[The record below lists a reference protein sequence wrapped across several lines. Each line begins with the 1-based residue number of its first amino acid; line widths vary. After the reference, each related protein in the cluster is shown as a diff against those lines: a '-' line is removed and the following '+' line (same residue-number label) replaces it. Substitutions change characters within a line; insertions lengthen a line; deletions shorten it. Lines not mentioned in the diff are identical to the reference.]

1 MKNQTEQG
9 EILELSVRVESEFEN
24 DMLDIVR
31 AFYPYIKINPESD
44 ELYIK
49 TLLNKNKAQIII
61 NYPLNNN
68 IHTKKLSSDTENS
81 ILLQETEEVL
91 IKRKAKRF
99 FKNNLYKFLSVLC
112 GVSLPYGSI
121 TGVRPTG
128 LFYQLEEEGF
138 DAESRLINEFYVSSN
153 KARLIAET
161 VSNQKE
167 HLQKRNTDDIDIY
180 VNIPVCVSKCSYC
193 SFPSSELKYV
203 KNLMDSY
210 TEKVKE
216 DINISLK
223 IIKDKGKKIKRI
235 YFGGGTPTSLSANNL
250 SVLLNCFENTDYD
263 EFTVEAGRADTVDKE
278 KLDIISKF
286 ATRISLNPQTF
297 NEKTLKKIGR
307 LTTVEQFMET
317 YELAKKYSFYI
328 NMDLIAALP
337 GERFEDF
344 EYSLNKTIELKP
356 ENITIHTLSLK
367 NGSDLKNNNYYDF
380 ESNEV
385 KKSLNCSYSM
395 LFNAGYFPY
404 YMYRQKNCIAG
415 QENTGYAKKFPCL
428 YNIDMMEECSDILAC
443 GAGGISKRIF
453 SGGRHERFPSLKG
466 IKEYIERFDEI
477 KNKKID
483 FFNL

>member
-1 MKNQTEQG
+1 MD
-9 EILELSVRVESEFEN
+9 SEFEN

-31 AFYPYIKINPESD
+31 AFYPYIKINSESE

-49 TLLNKNKAQIII
+49 TKLDKNTAQIII
-61 NYPLNNN
+61 NYSLNNN
-68 IHTKKLSSDTENS
+68 IQVEKSDYHTENS

-99 FKNNLYKFLSVLC
+99 FKNNLYKYLSLLC
-112 GVSLPYGSI
+112 GVNLPYGSI

-138 DAESRLINEFYVSSN
+138 DAESMMVKQFFVSPD
-153 KARLIAET
+153 KARLISET
-161 VSNQKE
+161 VSNQRKY
-167 HLQKRNTDDIDIY
+167 LKKRNDNDIDIY

-203 KNLMDSY
+203 KNLMDLY

-216 DINISLK
+216 DINFSLK
-223 IIKDKGKKIKRI
+223 TIMDKGKKIKRI
-235 YFGGGTPTSLSANNL
+235 YFGGGTPTSLSAKNL
-250 SVLLNCFENTDYD
+250 SVLLECFKDINYD

-278 KLDIISKF
+278 KLDIISEF

-297 NEKTLKKIGR
+297 NDKTLKRIGR
-307 LTTVEQFMET
+307 LTTVGQFMET
-317 YELAKKYSFYI
+317 YELAKKYSFNI

-337 GERFEDF
+337 GEKFEDF
-344 EYSLNKTIELKP
+344 EYSLKKTIELEP
-356 ENITIHTLSLK
+356 ENITVHTLSLK

-380 ESNEV
+380 ESKETE
-385 KKSLNCSYSM
+385 KSLNCSYSL

-428 YNIDMMEECSDILAC
+428 YNIDMMEDLSDIVAC

-466 IKEYIERFDEI
+466 IKEYIERFEEM
-477 KNKKID
+477 KTKKIN
-483 FFNL
+483 FLTL